1 MQGKII
7 NINKFNQKSNTSK
20 NEIQNKLKQIK
31 KFVNENIK
39 KVSDIQNKMLLDN
52 FNKIITNI
60 QNEKLLSY
68 DKISKYL
75 DFIKTIPENEEYSK
89 YDENYHQNIALD
101 IAVYTNMVLVVKDK
115 IFTLDNKIVEKIMIS
130 LIMASVS
137 CANYPKY
144 LPILFSKEII
154 DKIVNY
160 NKPLGIEHILAD
172 IMQDNEIFSTTLDL
186 AIYKLS
192 SAIKEETKNIK
203 YNKLREP
210 KPNLFDY
217 DIENI
222 DKINTELYNEIYN
235 ILLDRMQK
243 LSIYFEDLF
252 QDKDYKTLN
261 KVKLF
266 KYLEYSRQIE
276 FLTHLS
282 QLDKNITG
290 IISKIP
296 ELLDIIDYYSNYLKK
311 GNILTLNFRKE
322 K

>member
-115 IFTLDNKIVEKIMIS
+115 IFTLDNKIVEKIMIYLMLKNYVLQ
-130 LIMASVS
+130 LI
-137 CANYPKY
+137 
-144 LPILFSKEII
+144 FQ
-154 DKIVNY
+154 
-160 NKPLGIEHILAD
+160 NKFQLLEKKH
-172 IMQDNEIFSTTLDL
+172 Q
-186 AIYKLS
+186 
-192 SAIKEETKNIK
+192 
-203 YNKLREP
+203 
-210 KPNLFDY
+210 
-217 DIENI
+217 
-222 DKINTELYNEIYN
+222 ELVI
-235 ILLDRMQK
+235 
-243 LSIYFEDLF
+243 
-252 QDKDYKTLN
+252 
-261 KVKLF
+261 
-266 KYLEYSRQIE
+266 
-276 FLTHLS
+276 
-282 QLDKNITG
+282 
-290 IISKIP
+290 
-296 ELLDIIDYYSNYLKK
+296 
-311 GNILTLNFRKE
+311 
-322 K
+322 